1 MSTDST
7 GSLST
12 ASRTKTWTVTSDGDP
27 IVVVVVGG
35 AVVED
40 ELEGVVDSGVAV
52 SADDVLGCVV
62 VVVVGSVV
70 FVEVKFDVVVGK
82 SVVVGVV
89 VSVDDKFEV
98 VVGGVGEFVVVRA
111 VVSVKY

>member
-1 MSTDST
+1 
-7 GSLST
+7 
-12 ASRTKTWTVTSDGDP
+12 VTSDGDP
-27 IVVVVVGG
+27 VVVVVGG

-52 SADDVLGCVV
+52 SADVVLGCVV
-62 VVVVGSVV
+62 VIVGSVV

>member
-27 IVVVVVGG
+27 VVVVVVGG

-52 SADDVLGCVV
+52 SADDVLGCV

-98 VVGGVGEFVVVRA
+98 VGGGVGEFVVVRA